1 MPACRLITV
10 CFRRNGISACF
21 GVAGHGVCFI
31 KLLTMAEEGK
41 QLRTYDKALA
51 INLDP
56 LIYGVFA
63 EIGAGQE
70 TANWFFRVPASA
82 GTVAKTISAYDM
94 TMSDVLYGKSQRYVS
109 QERLS
114 SMLAYEYDLLDQR
127 LEAERGGSSTFF
139 SFCNTVR
146 ARGYKDTEECHG
158 WMGVRFQLKPQSE
171 PVEIVLHVRLL
182 DETNPEQMDA
192 LGRVGVNLI
201 YAAFYHRE
209 NLENFVSSLREDIAP
224 DRIEVDMLRFS
235 GDGFRYVDN
244 RLCALQLV
252 EGGLT
257 DAAMFNSD
265 GQVVQAADTLYKCPI
280 LLLRGS
286 FNPVL
291 RLHLDMLE
299 QARAVFSRSVEAAC
313 FERALEICEISTNNL
328 LRDGA
333 LDHADFIDRADALQ
347 ALGKTVL
354 ITSRA
359 EFHRVASFLSRYT
372 AEPIAII
379 LSIGLLNELFKAKW
393 SAELAGGVLESFGR
407 LFKNRVQLYVY
418 PWHNVQ
424 SKELV
429 TADNFRAPENWQ
441 YFYQHLL
448 QNNRV
453 CAVGVGDPALLAK
466 TGRKVLDA
474 IESGQPGWEQWV
486 PEPALQMVQRR
497 LSEN

>member
-1 MPACRLITV
+1 MGAE
-10 CFRRNGISACF
+10 
-21 GVAGHGVCFI
+21 
-31 KLLTMAEEGK
+31 KEELT
-41 QLRTYDKALA
+41 TYEKALA
-51 INLDP
+51 VNLDP
-56 LIYGVFA
+56 LVYGVFA

-70 TANWFFRVPASA
+70 TANWFFRVSASA
-82 GTVAKTISAYDM
+82 GTVAKSISAYDM
-94 TMSDVLYGKSQRYVS
+94 TMSDVLYGKTKRYVS

-114 SMLAYEYDLLDQR
+114 SMLGYEYDLLDER
-127 LEAERGGSSTFF
+127 LRGKRGASSTFF

-146 ARGYKDTEECHG
+146 ARGYQDTEECHG
-158 WMGVRFQLKPQSE
+158 WMGVRFQLKPETE

-182 DETNPEQMDA
+182 DETNTEQMDA

-201 YAAFYHRE
+201 HAAFYYRDD
-209 NLENFVSSLREDIAP
+209 LEVFVDSLREDLAP
-224 DRIEVDMLRFS
+224 GRIEVDMLRFS
-235 GDGFRYVDN
+235 GEGFRYVDN

-257 DAAMFNSD
+257 DAAMFDSD
-265 GQVVQAADTLYKCPI
+265 GQVVQAADALYKRPI

-291 RLHLDMLE
+291 KLHLDMLE
-299 QARAVFSRSVEAAC
+299 QARLEYSQSLGASHI
-313 FERALEICEISTNNL
+313 ERALEICEISTNNL

-393 SAELAGGVLESFGR
+393 SSGLSGGVLESFGR

-418 PWHNVQ
+418 PWHNTR

-429 TADNFRAPENWQ
+429 TADNFKAPENWQ
-441 YFYQHLL
+441 FFYQHLI
-448 QNNRV
+448 QNERV
-453 CAVGVGDPALLAK
+453 RAVGVGDTVLLAR
-466 TGRKVLDA
+466 TGRRVL
-474 IESGQPGWEQWV
+474 ESIRKGEPGWEAWV
-486 PEPALQMVQRR
+486 PEAALEMVRRR
-497 LSEN
+497 LPVESGKSAQSDE